1 MKYFIGAAS
10 LILVFIAITGTAIEN
25 KGSSDI
31 VLQGGKAG
39 SISFPH
45 HKHQNNLKDCN
56 LCHNLFPQNS
66 GSIDK
71 LKTEG
76 KLKIK
81 EVMTQCQDCHRQKG
95 GPKNCNGCHKK

>member
-1 MKYFIGAAS
+1 MKYFIGS
-10 LILVFIAITGTAIEN
+10 VLLILVLIATTGAATEN

-39 SISFPH
+39 GVPFPH
-45 HKHQNNLKDCN
+45 HKHQDNLKDCN
-56 LCHNLFPQNS
+56 LCHNLFSQTS

-71 LKTEG
+71 LRAEG

-95 GPKNCNGCHKK
+95 GPKTCKGCHEK